1 MSIKNKSKTYPG
13 NSKSGLNNKK
23 SQLDDVLLYVY
34 KYSNG
39 MLNLQV
45 DEWLW
50 GTVDPPR
57 PPEWC
62 RSKRIQNLISFME

>member
-1 MSIKNKSKTYPG
+1 MSLEKKSNTYPG

-23 SQLDDVLLYVY
+23 SQLDHVLLCVY

-62 RSKRIQNLISFME
+62 RSKRIQNLMSFME